1 MTNSKF
7 RIPACS
13 VAHSALRG
21 KYLPLPLLGNEEGI
35 LISFLITES
44 PCENRVACPHTKTYQ
59 LSEEAILGIT
69 SNVQLPPYIKIASH
83 YGARDVSDEVGS
95 IFAGCPF
102 LLVRFLFGKEKKMN
116 AEILSACRR

>member
-1 MTNSKF
+1 MVLYLSSETRMAFSF
-7 RIPACS
+7 
-13 VAHSALRG
+13 HSSSRN
-21 KYLPLPLLGNEEGI
+21 PLAKM
-35 LISFLITES
+35 ES
-44 PCENRVACPHTKTYQ
+44 RASPKTYQ
-59 LSEEAILGIT
+59 LPEEAILGIT

-116 AEILSACRR
+116 AEIFSACRR